1 MTVPG
6 ERLAGLKVLLTGAT
20 GGVGRALAE
29 RLGGGGADLI
39 LLGRR
44 AGELEA
50 LADSVGGRAHV
61 GDLCD
66 RTYLGSL
73 TSHVAE
79 LWGEPPDV
87 LVNNAGAFELA
98 PVTETD
104 PETFETLLSVNLRVP
119 FELVRALLPG
129 MLRRGSGQLV
139 TIGSIAGRTAFPGNA
154 AYAASKFGLRGL
166 HEVLVEELKGTGV
179 KATWVEPSAV
189 DTPMWNSIGPDDRP
203 DLPSRRQMLRPDA
216 VAQAVIFAIAQPA
229 DVTIEVISIRANVR
243 SDRT

>member
-1 MTVPG
+1 VTIPE
-6 ERLAGLKVLLTGAT
+6 ERLTGVKVLLTGAT
-20 GGVGRALAE
+20 GGVGQALAE
-29 RLGGGGADLI
+29 RLGASGADLI
-39 LLGRR
+39 LQGRR
-44 AGELEA
+44 AGDLEA
-50 LADSVGGRAHV
+50 LADSVGGRAHA
-61 GDLCD
+61 GDLSE

-73 TSHVAE
+73 ASYVADR
-79 LWGEPPDV
+79 WGEPPDV
-87 LVNNAGAFELA
+87 LINNAGAFELA
-98 PVTETD
+98 AVTETD
-104 PETFETLLSVNLRVP
+104 PDTFEALLSVNLRAP

-139 TIGSIAGRTAFPGNA
+139 TIGSVAGRAAFPGNA

-189 DTPMWNSIGPDDRP
+189 DTPLWNSIDPDDHA
-203 DLPSRRQMLRPDA
+203 DLPSRRQMLRPEA

-229 DVTIEVISIRANVR
+229 DVTIEAISIRANIA

>member
-1 MTVPG
+1 MTVPQ
-6 ERLAGLKVLLTGAT
+6 ERLAGLKVILTGAT

-29 RLGGGGADLI
+29 RLGACGSDLI

-50 LADSVGGRAHV
+50 LADSLGARAHA

-66 RTYLGSL
+66 RIYLDSL
-73 TSHVAE
+73 RNRVAD
-79 LWGEPPDV
+79 LWGEAPDV

-104 PETFETLLSVNLRVP
+104 PETFEDLVSVNLRVP
-119 FELVRALLPG
+119 FELVRALLPD
-129 MLRRGSGQLV
+129 MLRRGSGQLI
-139 TIGSIAGRTAFPGNA
+139 TIGSVAGRVAFPGNA

-166 HEVLVEELKGTGV
+166 HEVLVEELKGSGV

-203 DLPSRRQMLRPDA
+203 DLPSRSQMLRPEA
-216 VAQAVIFAIAQPA
+216 VAEAVVFAIAQPPN
-229 DVTIEVISIRANVR
+229 VTIEGISIRANIVG
-243 SDRT
+243 DRT